1 MKTKKI
7 LYQKLLKIVNN
18 HVPLKSKT
26 IRGNNVS
33 FMNKKKR
40 IWKNIYN
47 KNRSRDN
54 WKNYKKQRN
63 LCTNPGP

>member
-40 IWKNIYN
+40 I
-47 KNRSRDN
+47 
-54 WKNYKKQRN
+54 
-63 LCTNPGP
+63 